1 MRRIRIL
8 PGPRAVGLVA
18 LLVARAAAGREVSFA
33 AARDA
38 AVRLAPEVQVAEGQI
53 PVADA
58 DVQIAGALANPSLS
72 LSTARQTAR
81 FGTSLGVPLPLF
93 GQRSTAVDAARA
105 DAGATRLGVEVTRR
119 EARWRATTAWFDLW
133 EAQERARLLELAAS
147 DVNRLQQIAGEK
159 FEAGSGSRLDV
170 VRTGAD
176 RARAR
181 AESEDARAQV
191 AAAGARLAPWIG
203 ADPAEALIAAGA
215 PPRPGALPGAPET
228 RAIFESQLAEHPA
241 LRRDRAQVT
250 AAEAHVRNER
260 RLRWP
265 VVTPALTVNV
275 GDPTLPGTDVI
286 GGVSFDLPLLSAR
299 GGAIARARSQR
310 ALAETT
316 TLADQRRLQAELL
329 DAARRAAGASTRLRA
344 LRVEVMPAM
353 KEAADMTEDGY
364 RAGRIDLVRVL
375 EAQRALLDNRLAE
388 AEAAAAWGRAIADLE
403 NASGA
408 DLEPGGAGAR

>member
-1 MRRIRIL
+1 
-8 PGPRAVGLVA
+8 
-18 LLVARAAAGREVSFA
+18 
-33 AARDA
+33 
-38 AVRLAPEVQVAEGQI
+38 
-53 PVADA
+53 
-58 DVQIAGALANPSLS
+58 LANPSVS
-72 LSTARQTAR
+72 VSTARQTAR
-81 FGTSLGVPLPLF
+81 VGTSVGVPVPLF
-93 GQRSTAVDAARA
+93 GQRSTAMDAARA
-105 DAGATRLGVEVTRR
+105 DAGATRLDVEVTRR
-119 EARWRATTAWFDLW
+119 AARWRATTAWFDLW
-133 EAQERARLLELAAS
+133 EAQERARLLEIAAT

-181 AESEDARAQV
+181 AEWEAARTTTT
-191 AAAGARLAPWIG
+191 AAAARLAPWIG
-203 ADPAEALIAAGA
+203 ADPAEVLTAAGA
-215 PPRPGALPGAPET
+215 PPDPTAVAAAPET
-228 RAIFESQLAEHPA
+228 RGQQLAEHPL

-250 AAEAHVRNER
+250 AADAHIRNEQ

-286 GGVSFDLPLLSAR
+286 GALSFDLPLLSMR

-316 TLADQRRLQAELL
+316 ALADHRRLEADLL
-329 DAARRAAGASTRLRA
+329 DAARRAAGAGTRLHA
-344 LRVEVMPAM
+344 LRAEVLPAM

-364 RAGRIDLVRVL
+364 RSGRIDLVRVL

-408 DLEPGGAGAR
+408 DLEPGGASAR